1 MSFDEFW
8 KQYPRKIAK
17 RVAEKSWLR
26 LKKEEQDAALEALQT
41 HLEYWRKAGTE
52 KEYIPHPS
60 TWLNQARWEDEI
72 EMPVDK
78 PVDNTIKQWWASE
91 KTILEMGKRVG
102 LQPLGGEDWSRYKQR
117 INEKLRVA

>member
-1 MSFDEFW
+1 MCFSEFW

-26 LKKEEQDAALEALQT
+26 LRPGEQEAALEAIKN
-41 HLEYWRKAGTE
+41 HIEYWRKAGTE
-52 KEYIPHPS
+52 KEYIPHAS

-117 INEKLRVA
+117 INEKLKAA